1 MKSISYFKYKPES
14 ATNTRIKNVLIAK
27 HKYDS
32 KVPGYGQGKSLVLGI
47 DTDPSVI
54 DRLIIHLVLNGFIT
68 EKLKQND
75 KGFWTEYYSIDEVLS
90 SKELLKD
97 NKKIILPIMKDI
109 VDELAIDNTQNN
121 DLELAK
127 SILKS
132 FKIK

>member
-1 MKSISYFKYKPES
+1 M
-14 ATNTRIKNVLIAK
+14 
-27 HKYDS
+27 
-32 KVPGYGQGKSLVLGI
+32 LGI

-54 DRLIIHLVLNGFIT
+54 DRLIIHLVLNSFIT

-75 KGFWTEYYSIDEVLS
+75 KGFWTEYYSIDEVS

-97 NKKIILPIMKDI
+97 KKKIILPIMKDI
-109 VDELAIDNTQNN
+109 VDELAIDNTKNN

-132 FKIK
+132 FKIQ